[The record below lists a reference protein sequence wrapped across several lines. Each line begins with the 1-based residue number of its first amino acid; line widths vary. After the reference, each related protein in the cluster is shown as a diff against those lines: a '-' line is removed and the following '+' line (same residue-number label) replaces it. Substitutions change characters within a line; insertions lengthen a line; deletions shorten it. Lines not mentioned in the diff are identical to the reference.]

1 MPTEKT
7 LLDQRADV
15 WAQMQEIRTSV
26 DTDGWTPELRTAWD
40 RAEGDL
46 SGLETQ
52 IDDER
57 RSKKGVKLEER
68 FAEIDQD
75 TIVVDGNGER
85 GGPRERDGYRKAFEK
100 FMRHGMT
107 EIEPEEA
114 ALLRSNFSNLEGQ
127 ERALGAGTGAAGG
140 YTVPEGFWAKVTETQ
155 KMFGGAMDG
164 AEVITT
170 DAGNPLP
177 WATNDDTAMIG
188 YQLGENVEATNEGDL
203 EFGKN
208 QLEAFTFVSG
218 VQKVS
223 FALLQDSGID
233 IENFVAKKL
242 GIRLGRIENLRL
254 TSGNGTTQPQGYVT
268 GLSVGK
274 TTASATAFTYDE
286 FIDLEHSVDAAY
298 RNPAQCTYKFHDLV
312 LAEMRKLRDDS
323 GGDGVGRPLWQPAV
337 TVGAPDTFN
346 GYRYVVNNDQDS
358 TVAATKKT
366 VAFGNWMA
374 AFVVRKVRGATM
386 IRFGEKFAD
395 SLQVG
400 FLAFERVDSLV
411 QDPSAAKVLQQHA

>member
-1 MPTEKT
+1 MTTEKG
-7 LLDQRADV
+7 LLEKRANI

-26 DTDGWTPELRTAWD
+26 DTDGWTAELRTAWD
-40 RAEGDL
+40 AAEADL
-46 SGLETQ
+46 QSTEVGIE
-52 IDDER
+52 DHR
-57 RSKKGVKLEER
+57 REAKSTELDKR
-68 FAEIDQD
+68 FAAIDSD
-75 TIVVDGNGER
+75 TIVVDGNGDIA
-85 GGPRERDGYRKAFEK
+85 GDRERNAYRKAFEK
-100 FMRHGMT
+100 FVRHGMT

-114 ALLRSNFSNLEGQ
+114 ALLRSNFSQLDGQ

-155 KMFGGAMDG
+155 KLFGGAMDG

-170 DAGNPLP
+170 GTGNPLP
-177 WATNDDTAMIG
+177 WPTNDDTSMMG

-208 QLEAFTFVSG
+208 TLEAFTFVSG

-233 IENFVAKKL
+233 MEAFLAKKL

-254 TSGNGTTQPQGYVT
+254 TTGNGTTQPQGYMT
-268 GLSVGK
+268 GLTVGK

-298 RNPAQCTYKFHDLV
+298 RNPARCTYKFHDLV
-312 LAEMRKLRDDS
+312 LAELRKLRDDS
-323 GGDGVGRPLWQPAV
+323 GGAGVGRPLWQPAV

-358 TVAATKKT
+358 AVTASKKT
-366 VAFGNWMA
+366 VAFGDWGS
-374 AFVVRKVRGATM
+374 AFAVRKVRGATM

-400 FLAFERVDSLV
+400 FLAFERLDSLV
-411 QDPSAAKVLQQHA
+411 QDASAAKVLQQHS